1 MLLSKKTAKKPWL
14 VPGVPWK
21 TESAFWVW
29 VRGILR
35 KGWSRHPVKL
45 EYIKRNRKMIP
56 NPNPKGKKPEV
67 WGMTCKQCFK
77 DVVQGDIEIDHV
89 GDNASFTGLHDVESY
104 VKHLFL
110 VDFDSLESCCKSCHS
125 IRSNAQN
132 KGISFEESALD
143 KEVIAIMKNESTED
157 ILYFAMSFGYNVESL
172 SNEDKRKEAV
182 LNILRSVDD

>member
-1 MLLSKKTAKKPWL
+1 MPWL

-35 KGWSRHPVKL
+35 KGWSRHPVKI
-45 EYIKRNRKMIP
+45 EYINLNRKQIV
-56 NPNPKGKKPEV
+56 NPNPKGKKPTV
-67 WGMTCKQCFK
+67 WGMTCMQCGK
-77 DVVQGDIEIDHV
+77 DTVQSNIEIDHV

-110 VDFDSLESCCKSCHS
+110 VDFESLESCCKKCHS

-132 KGISFEESALD
+132 KGISFEESAID
-143 KEVIAIMKNESTED
+143 KEVIRIMKEESKED
-157 ILYFAMSFGYNVESL
+157 ILYFIHSFLYNAGSL
-172 SNEDKRKEAV
+172 GNAEQRKQAV
-182 LNILRSVDD
+182 YEILKGA